1 MEIENLNNKYLDI
14 LKELGNI
21 GAGNAIT
28 ALATML
34 NQKID
39 MKIPKVKIMDFT
51 QLQEI
56 FGLAETIIVG
66 IYFDLEG
73 SVNGNILFSL
83 DIESAAFLVEYLMGV
98 KINNK
103 FDEMAKSALQEIGNI
118 MAGSYIS
125 SLSTLTSLSMKISPP
140 AICIDMAGAI
150 LSVPAIKFGEL
161 SDKIL
166 FIETQFS
173 EGNKQIQG
181 DFFLIPDIDSFNL
194 ILDSLGV
201 E

>member
-21 GAGNAIT
+21 GVGNAIT

-56 FGLAETIIVG
+56 FGLPETIIAG
-66 IYFDLEG
+66 IYFNLEG
-73 SVNGNILFSL
+73 SINGNILFSL

-125 SLSTLTSLSMKISPP
+125 SLSTLTSLNIKISPP

-194 ILDSLGV
+194 ILDSLGA